1 MKTGDKVKIL
11 KVYTSST
18 DKLKHT
24 PLYEM
29 LVFAARRNGLAGAT
43 VHKGVMGFGGSSVV
57 HSAKF
62 WETNDKLPVV
72 VEIIDESPKIEA
84 FFEVIKPYLENV
96 RYGCLVTTEDVNV
109 MMYKAGK
116 KKSVFEL

>member
-1 MKTGDKVKIL
+1 MDTNDNVKVL
-11 KVYTSST
+11 RVYTSST

-29 LVFAARRNGLAGAT
+29 IVFAARRNEMAGAT

-62 WETNDKLPVV
+62 WETNDKLPMV
-72 VEIIDESPKIEA
+72 VEIVDEGAKIDA
-84 FFEVIKPYLENV
+84 FFEVIKPYLETV
-96 RYGCLVTTEDVNV
+96 RYGCLVTIEDARVLL
-109 MMYKAGK
+109 YKAGK

>member
-1 MKTGDKVKIL
+1 METGENVKVL
-11 KVYTSST
+11 RVYTSST

-29 LVFAARRNGLAGAT
+29 LVYAARRNGLAGAT

-84 FFEVIKPYLENV
+84 FVEVIKPYLESV
-96 RYGCLVTTEDVNV
+96 RYGCLVTIEDANV
-109 MMYKAGK
+109 VFYKTGI

>member
-1 MKTGDKVKIL
+1 MKTGDNVKVL
-11 KVYTSST
+11 RFYSSST

-29 LVFAARRNGLAGAT
+29 IVFAARRNGMAGAT
-43 VHKGVMGFGGSSVV
+43 VHKGVMGYGSSSVV

-72 VEIIDESPKIEA
+72 VEIVDEAPKIEA
-84 FFEVIKPYLENV
+84 FFEVIKPYLESM
-96 RYGCLVTTEDVNV
+96 RYGCLVTVEDTHVLLS
-109 MMYKAGK
+109 
-116 KKSVFEL
+116 KSGRKMSIFNP

>member
-1 MKTGDKVKIL
+1 MNANDNVKIL
-11 KVYTSST
+11 KVYISST

-29 LVFAARRNGLAGAT
+29 LVYAARRNGMAGAT
-43 VHKGVMGFGGSSVV
+43 VHKGVMGYGGSSVV

-72 VEIIDESPKIEA
+72 VEIIDESSKIEA
-84 FFEVIKPYLENV
+84 FTEVIKPYLESV
-96 RYGCLVTTEDVNV
+96 RYGCLVTIEDAKVV
-109 MMYKAGK
+109 LFKTGQ

>member
-1 MKTGDKVKIL
+1 MKTNDNVKIL
-11 KVYTSST
+11 RVYTSST
-18 DKLKHT
+18 DKLKHS

-29 LVFAARRNGLAGAT
+29 LVFAARRNGMAGAT
-43 VHKGVMGFGGSSVV
+43 VHKGVMGFGGSSVI

-72 VEIIDESPKIEA
+72 VEIIDEGSKIEA

-96 RYGCLVTTEDVNV
+96 RYGCLVTMEDAQV
-109 MMYKAGK
+109 MLYKSGSK
-116 KKSVFEL
+116 KILSGQ

>member
-1 MKTGDKVKIL
+1 MNTNDNVKIL
-11 KVYTSST
+11 KVYISST
-18 DKLKHT
+18 DKLKHA

-43 VHKGVMGFGGSSVV
+43 VHKGIMGYGGSSVV

-72 VEIIDESPKIEA
+72 VEIVDKASKIEI
-84 FFEVIKPYLENV
+84 FFEIIKPYLESV
-96 RYGCLVTTEDVNV
+96 RYGCLVTIEDAHVL
-109 MMYKAGK
+109 MYKSGE
-116 KKSVFEL
+116 KKSVFNL

>member
-1 MKTGDKVKIL
+1 MNSNDSVKIL
-11 KVYTSST
+11 RVYTSST

-43 VHKGVMGFGGSSVV
+43 VHKGIMGYGSSSIV

-84 FFEVIKPYLENV
+84 FFEVIKPYLESV
-96 RYGCLVTTEDVNV
+96 RYGCLVTIEDAHVLLF
-109 MMYKAGK
+109 KTGGK
-116 KKSVFEL
+116 KTIFEL

>member
-1 MKTGDKVKIL
+1 MKTNSDVKIL
-11 KVYTSST
+11 RVYTSST

-29 LVFAARRNGLAGAT
+29 LVFAARRNGMAGAT
-43 VHKGVMGFGGSSVV
+43 VYKGVMGYGGSSVV

-72 VEIIDESPKIEA
+72 VEVIDESAKIDA
-84 FFEVIKPYLENV
+84 FFEVIKPYLESV
-96 RYGCLVTTEDVNV
+96 RYGCLVTIENARVLL
-109 MMYKAGK
+109 YKSGGK
-116 KKSVFEL
+116 KTFFES

>member
-1 MKTGDKVKIL
+1 METNDNVKVL
-11 KVYTSST
+11 RVYTSST

-29 LVFAARRNGLAGAT
+29 IVFAARRNGLAGAT
-43 VHKGVMGFGGSSVV
+43 VHRGVMGFWGSSVV

-62 WETNDKLPVV
+62 WETNDKLPMV
-72 VEIIDESPKIEA
+72 VEIIDEESKIEA
-84 FFEVIKPYLENV
+84 FFEVIKPYLESV
-96 RYGCLVTTEDVNV
+96 RYGCLVTIEDARVLL
-109 MMYKAGK
+109 YKAGQ

>member
-1 MKTGDKVKIL
+1 MKSNDNVKVLRI
-11 KVYTSST
+11 YTSST

-24 PLYEM
+24 PMYEM
-29 LVFAARRNGLAGAT
+29 IVFAARRNGMAGAT
-43 VHKGVMGFGGSSVV
+43 VHKGVMGYGGSSVV

-72 VEIIDESPKIEA
+72 VEIIDEGPKIEA
-84 FFEVIKPYLENV
+84 FVEVIKPYLESV
-96 RYGCLVTTEDVNV
+96 RYGCLVTVEDAHVLL
-109 MMYKAGK
+109 YKAGG

>member
-1 MKTGDKVKIL
+1 MQTNDKVKIL
-11 KVYTSST
+11 RIYTSST

-43 VHKGVMGFGGSSVV
+43 VVKGVMGFGSSSVV

-62 WETNDKLPVV
+62 WETDDKLPVV
-72 VEIIDESPKIEA
+72 VEIIDEAPKIEA
-84 FFEVIKPYLENV
+84 FIEIIKPYLESV
-96 RYGCLVTTEDVNV
+96 RYGCLITIEDAKVLL
-109 MMYKAGK
+109 YKSGK
-116 KKSVFEL
+116 KKPFIDL

>member
-1 MKTGDKVKIL
+1 MKSDDNVKVLRI
-11 KVYTSST
+11 YTSST

-24 PLYEM
+24 PMYEM
-29 LVFAARRNGLAGAT
+29 IVFAARRNGMAGAT

-84 FFEVIKPYLENV
+84 FVEVIKPYLESV
-96 RYGCLVTTEDVNV
+96 RYGCLVTIEEAQVLL
-109 MMYKAGK
+109 YKAGGK
-116 KKSVFEL
+116 KTVFEL

>member
-1 MKTGDKVKIL
+1 METNGNVKIL
-11 KVYTSST
+11 RVYTSST

-43 VHKGVMGFGGSSVV
+43 VHKGVMGYGSSSVV

-62 WETNDKLPVV
+62 WETNDKLPMV
-72 VEIIDESPKIEA
+72 VEIIDEASKIEA
-84 FFEVIKPYLENV
+84 FFKVIKPYLESV
-96 RYGCLVTTEDVNV
+96 RYGCLVTIEDANV
-109 MMYKAGK
+109 LLYKAGE

>member
-1 MKTGDKVKIL
+1 MKTDDNVKIL
-11 KVYTSST
+11 RVYTSST

-43 VHKGVMGFGGSSVV
+43 VHKGVMGYGSSSVV

-62 WETNDKLPVV
+62 WETNDKLPMV
-72 VEIIDESPKIEA
+72 VEIIDEASKIDA
-84 FFEVIKPYLENV
+84 FFKVIKPYLESV
-96 RYGCLVTTEDVNV
+96 RYGCLVTIEDAKVLL
-109 MMYKAGK
+109 YKAGEK
-116 KKSVFEL
+116 KNYLL

>member
-1 MKTGDKVKIL
+1 METGDNVKVL
-11 KVYTSST
+11 RVYTSST

-29 LVFAARRNGLAGAT
+29 LVYAARRNGLAGAT
-43 VHKGVMGFGGSSVV
+43 VHKGVMGYGGSSVV

-84 FFEVIKPYLENV
+84 FFEVIKPYLESV
-96 RYGCLVTTEDVNV
+96 RYGCLVTIEDANV
-109 MMYKAGK
+109 VFYKTGN
-116 KKSVFEL
+116 KKSVFEI